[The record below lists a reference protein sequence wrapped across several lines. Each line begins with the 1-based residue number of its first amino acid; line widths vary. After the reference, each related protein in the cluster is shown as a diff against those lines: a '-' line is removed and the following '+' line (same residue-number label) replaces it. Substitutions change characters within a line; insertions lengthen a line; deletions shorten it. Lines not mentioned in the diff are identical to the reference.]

1 MTKLEVVARRA
12 PLRPALAR
20 RRRPLHLLLHHRKS
34 HRVTGREGEAGV
46 RGRLDNWRLWVGVA
60 YFGLA
65 AVVVALFF
73 VNQRTQ
79 RAIADQQRAAGVHTA
94 EIVANATSQY
104 HLCLASIPELRE
116 INAFVAGVKVVH
128 DTLLANS
135 EALLAKTPRSAR
147 STQYVSAAC
156 SGSGRPPGRRPRQ
169 VPHPNRGGLQGA
181 QEAAARPTMNGGTT

>member
-1 MTKLEVVARRA
+1 M
-12 PLRPALAR
+12 
-20 RRRPLHLLLHHRKS
+20 
-34 HRVTGREGEAGV
+34 TGRELEAGV
-46 RGRLDNWRLWVGVA
+46 RGRLDNWKFWVGVA

-135 EALLAKTPRSAR
+135 EALLAKTPRSSPLYAVRLRSLLRLRRAAR
-147 STQYVSAAC
+147 
-156 SGSGRPPGRRPRQ
+156 
-169 VPHPNRGGLQGA
+169 
-181 QEAAARPTMNGGTT
+181 AAARVKFHIPTEAGCKALRKRLLAQP